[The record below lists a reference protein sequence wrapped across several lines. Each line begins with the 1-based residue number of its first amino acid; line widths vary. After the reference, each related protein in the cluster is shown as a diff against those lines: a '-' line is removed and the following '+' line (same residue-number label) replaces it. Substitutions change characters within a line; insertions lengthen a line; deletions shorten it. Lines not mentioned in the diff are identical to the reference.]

1 MLRGSP
7 PRHENSQGCLRTL
20 ARGRRFQVV
29 AALRRCAPCSHG
41 YYMPYRTAGTLEARV
56 GSPRTMTSLDRS
68 RVFRFGIQA
77 HDGGWRVKSCVWT
90 ESASA
95 RHSRRR
101 GDAAATLSFS
111 REKRAEFGGSLP
123 VRFLDEMG
131 VDTEGRRGVRVSE
144 PTTNVPYGHTFS
156 KQASG
161 GKIAEVVQARRLEVD
176 HSPQSNEFLG
186 DRVRYPWTLAV
197 DVSGERVRTKLK
209 RQTARR
215 RPLIALVAMDG

>member
-1 MLRGSP
+1 M
-7 PRHENSQGCLRTL
+7 
-20 ARGRRFQVV
+20 
-29 AALRRCAPCSHG
+29 
-41 YYMPYRTAGTLEARV
+41 
-56 GSPRTMTSLDRS
+56 
-68 RVFRFGIQA
+68 
-77 HDGGWRVKSCVWT
+77 
-90 ESASA
+90 
-95 RHSRRR
+95 
-101 GDAAATLSFS
+101 
-111 REKRAEFGGSLP
+111 
-123 VRFLDEMG
+123 
-131 VDTEGRRGVRVSE
+131 SE